1 MTRYIRVNHKSGAF
15 IDGIWYPSADDA
27 KNIQDAIVPMEL
39 AADAPVPIWG
49 TETDQFGNELGAAQP
64 AEQPIDKLNEALANK
79 IAAGA
84 GEAPAAPKTPAVED
98 KSKDAVQRK
107 QVILD
112 TLELLDHK
120 DDSHWTAD
128 GLPAVKI
135 VSETAGI
142 DLTRAEITEASP
154 DFKRIV

>member
-39 AADAPVPIWG
+39 SPNAPVPIWG
-49 TETDQFGNELGAAQP
+49 TETDQFGNELGGEQP
-64 AEQPIDKLNEALANK
+64 TEQPIDKLNDALANK

-84 GEAPAAPKTPAVED
+84 GEAPAATKTPAVED

-120 DDSHWTAD
+120 DDSHWTAE
-128 GLPAVKI
+128 GLPNMNV
-135 VSETAGI
+135 VCETAGI
-142 DLTRAEITEASP
+142 QVTRAELTETAP
-154 DFKRIV
+154 DFKRIK